1 MKRSN
6 RGITLLLALLL
17 ATAAAIGAY
26 ALTGNDSSEVTGAVA
41 VDTPTSVPV
50 VTVAFARV
58 DIAAGTEITAD
69 MVEGRP
75 IPVGQKNPH
84 ALTDLDRV
92 VGQRAAVAIVAD
104 EQILDSRV
112 TSAVVEPVDT
122 FSYDVPVGKR
132 AISIDFDEVVG
143 AGALVQPGDF
153 VDVIGYFELSVKDF
167 TKGGSSVSGSDSE
180 DQATAEATN
189 EPDYKQYVTTYI
201 VRNVRGPRGFPG
213 DLARSNRG

>member
-1 MKRSN
+1 MVAAPRGERVHRTCLQSIARMAAASWIETRGRAVKRSS

-26 ALTGNDSSEVTGAVA
+26 ALTGNDNPEVTGAVA
-41 VDTPTSVPV
+41 IDTPTPVPV

-69 MVEGRP
+69 MVEGRA
-75 IPVGQKNPH
+75 IPVEQKNPH

-92 VGQRAAVAIVAD
+92 IGQRATLSMVAD
-104 EQILDSRV
+104 EQILDSRL
-112 TSAVVEPVDT
+112 TSVAVQQGDT

-143 AGALVQPGDF
+143 
-153 VDVIGYFELSVKDF
+153 
-167 TKGGSSVSGSDSE
+167 
-180 DQATAEATN
+180 
-189 EPDYKQYVTTYI
+189 
-201 VRNVRGPRGFPG
+201 
-213 DLARSNRG
+213 